1 MMIPSSIQR
10 VGRGRGGISPLL
22 LVVGAVAAIVV
33 LLAVWVLATMGSEP
47 TLTPVNADVA
57 VKI

>member
-1 MMIPSSIQR
+1 MIPSSIQR
-10 VGRGRGGISPLL
+10 GRVGRGGISPLV

-33 LLAVWVLATMGSEP
+33 LLAVWVLATMDSEP

>member
-1 MMIPSSIQR
+1 MIPSSIQR
-10 VGRGRGGISPLL
+10 GGYGRRKVSPLVL
-22 LVVGAVAAIVV
+22 ALAAAAAVIV

-47 TLTPVNADVA
+47 TLTPVSADVA